1 MPSADTAMKLVSVII
16 PIYNLDAYLHQCVES
31 VRRQTYVHLEIILVD
46 DGSTDK
52 APELCEYFR
61 KIDARVTVIR
71 QRNSGLV
78 AARKAGLKE
87 SRGEYIFYLDGDD
100 WIDDT
105 CIEEYVSSMTEF
117 HVDIVIGDYKRDFLG
132 VSEIIR
138 NRIEPGYYDRER
150 IERDVL
156 PLMVSHENFFGHGV
170 RTYSW
175 GKLFKRSILFDLQL
189 SVPNSIAIAEDAA
202 VVYPAINNAA
212 SIYVSKTALCNY
224 RQRANSILKQSS
236 PFEKEIGD
244 IAIAM
249 RFLRQQLVTSP
260 TDNSFLVQLQKYF
273 VGLALIRSGGFLS
286 AREQYEKY
294 EIFGEITPA
303 ARVAIYNSGSFGRQ
317 TYLQANAGEF
327 VSISGWYDPDFRE
340 SRIIGM
346 EVSEPAV
353 LDPESCDLILVASL
367 DQTVVRDVKAL
378 SQSKK
383 IPVENLRFPRVC
395 NEDYASFIV
404 KLGFDPQ
411 SFERTN
417 LVDGP

>member
-1 MPSADTAMKLVSVII
+1 MKLVSVII

-61 KIDARVTVIR
+61 KIDARVSVIR

-117 HVDIVIGDYKRDFLG
+117 HVDVVIGDYKRDFLG
-132 VSEIIR
+132 ASEIIR
-138 NRIEPGYYDRER
+138 NQIAPGYYDRTR
-150 IERDVL
+150 IETEVL
-156 PLMVSHENFFGHGV
+156 PVMVSHEGFFGHGL

-189 SVPNSIAIAEDAA
+189 SVPNSISIAEDAA
-202 VVYPAINNAA
+202 VVYPAINSAA
-212 SIYVSKTALCNY
+212 SIYISKTVSCNY
-224 RQRANSILKQSS
+224 RQRANSILKQSN
-236 PFEKEIGD
+236 PFEKEISD

-249 RFLRQQLVTSP
+249 RFLRRQLVNSS
-260 TDNSFLVQLQKYF
+260 TDSDFLLQLQKYF

-286 AREQYEKY
+286 AKEQYEKY
-294 EIFGEITPA
+294 QIFGEIMPA

-317 TYLQANAGEF
+317 TYLQANAGKF

-346 EVSEPAV
+346 EVSDPAD
-353 LDPESCDLILVASL
+353 LAPENCDLILVPSL
-367 DQTVVRDVKAL
+367 DQTVVRDVKLL
-378 SQSKK
+378 SQIKA
-383 IPVENLRFPRVC
+383 IPVENLRFPRVF
-395 NEDYASFIV
+395 NEDHTAFIEN
-404 KLGFDPQ
+404 LGFDPQ
-411 SFERTN
+411 SFERTS
-417 LVDGP
+417 LVDGA